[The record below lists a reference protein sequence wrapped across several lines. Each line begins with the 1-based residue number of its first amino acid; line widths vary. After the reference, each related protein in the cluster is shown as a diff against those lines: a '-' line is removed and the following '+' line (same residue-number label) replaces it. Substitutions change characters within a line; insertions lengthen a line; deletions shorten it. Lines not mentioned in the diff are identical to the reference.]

1 MESTTTRIADLPIQ
15 PIQPEKNTPKIPDGV
30 QTNYV
35 PINDHPNPYGMP
47 NSQQP
52 MNHPE
57 ISFQGTNSHVE
68 NMHVR
73 PDPPS
78 AQFLDDEQQHAMI
91 ASQSQQRLPSRD
103 IPMDT
108 TQFSNDEQIHTNY
121 VPKSILKKD
130 YVRDEYN
137 ISEQEIR
144 TQEQE
149 KKRQTR
155 FETMIHEFQVP
166 IILGLLY
173 FFFQLPIVNAQ
184 IFKKFSFLSI
194 YDEDGNFNIY
204 GLGLKSVLFGSVY
217 YMIMNIFYF
226 LMEV

>member
-1 MESTTTRIADLPIQ
+1 MDVTTTRIADLPIQ
-15 PIQPEKNTPKIPDGV
+15 PIQPEKNTPKIPDGI

-35 PINDHPNPYGMP
+35 PINNHPNPYGVP

-52 MNHPE
+52 MSHPE
-57 ISFQGTNSHVE
+57 IAQSPNNHMIE

-73 PDPPS
+73 PDPPNT
-78 AQFLDDEQQHAMI
+78 QFLDEEQQHALI

-108 TQFSNDEQIHTNY
+108 TQYSQDEYIQTNY
-121 VPKSILKKD
+121 VPKPILKKD

-137 ISEQEIR
+137 ISEQEIQK
-144 TQEQE
+144 QEHA
-149 KKRQTR
+149 KKQQTR
-155 FETMIHEFQVP
+155 FDTMIHEFQVP
-166 IILGLLY
+166 IILSLLY

-194 YDEDGNFNIY
+194 YDEDGNFNIN
-204 GLGLKSVLFGSVY
+204 GLAFKSLLFGATY
-217 YMIMNIFYF
+217 YAFMNVFYI
-226 LMEV
+226 LIEI